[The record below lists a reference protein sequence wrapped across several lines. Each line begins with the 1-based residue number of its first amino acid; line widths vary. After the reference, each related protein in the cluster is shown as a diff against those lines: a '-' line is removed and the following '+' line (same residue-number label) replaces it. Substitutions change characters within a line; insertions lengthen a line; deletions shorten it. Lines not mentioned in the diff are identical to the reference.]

1 MQSTSENIKHVS
13 EQLRVQLRKGTFWG
27 GNHVVIKECKKDWIS
42 KSSYT
47 LERSN
52 ICLHCMDAYDKH
64 ILSVHMFKVYP
75 HGCRYEIDQNS
86 RKVRNSRR
94 NAIEERYE
102 IVGRHESINVRT
114 YVRVCMC
121 TCVCVCVHVCVCM
134 HQPVHMYVCMIVY
147 VSMCDMCIYVCIYLC
162 VCMHACIYSCLHEY
176 YA

>member
-47 LERSN
+47 LERSK

-121 TCVCVCVHVCVCM
+121 TCVCVC
-134 HQPVHMYVCMIVY
+134 MYV
-147 VSMCDMCIYVCIYLC
+147 YVCINPCICMCVWLCMYLC
-162 VCMHACIYSCLHEY
+162 VICAFMYVFICAYMCVWFAFVPMWCL
-176 YA
+176 